1 MKKTL
6 LILLLLLF
14 LIQITQAQ
22 MSLYSSSYDTLRQID
37 YQGYVPDPT
46 LVNQF
51 NPRKSLLIPIA
62 ESIGLNLALSAFN
75 AYVMDSEFA
84 KISFETIKENYEEGW
99 STDADALLT
108 NMFAHPFHG
117 SIYFNTARSSGYNY
131 WTSWGVAMI
140 GSWQWEFHMENEPP
154 ALNDWIMTSM
164 AGSMIGEIFYRMGNL
179 ILDESLSGSARTWNE
194 IGAGIFNPG
203 RLFNRLIYGRTA
215 RTTTEKLYEKRP
227 ALGELG
233 FGINNVADGTDF
245 KNGQRNGMFTI
256 DFAYGALF
264 NKRGSFKP
272 FDFFRWNLA
281 LNFGIGKSEQEK
293 QPLIGQFRIYS
304 ILAGKATRY
313 EDGSAFLWGFFNN
326 YDYLENNVYQL
337 GNVSIGPGV
346 GYRTPEKK
354 SIQYIGVIDAGLS
367 PMGAANSVYADSF
380 DVAFL
385 DSARNYNMG
394 PGAHI
399 RMENI
404 VRWSWGSF
412 YLGYSFWWIHTW
424 DGAPGNEYIGMWS
437 PKLRIRLYD
446 RWYIGLEYL
455 LYHRIGKYDDY
466 EDLSSQNNEQRLFI
480 GYSF

>member
-1 MKKTL
+1 MKKY
-6 LILLLLLF
+6 LILLCVLF
-14 LIQITQAQ
+14 LIQNGLAQ
-22 MSLYSSSYDTLRQID
+22 ESLYSTSYDTLLTD
-37 YQGYVPDPT
+37 GNQGYVPDPA

-62 ESIGLNLALSAFN
+62 ESIGLNLALGAFN
-75 AYVMDSEFA
+75 SYVGKSEFA

-117 SIYFNTARSSGYNY
+117 SIYYNTARSSGYNY

-179 ILDESLSGSARTWNE
+179 ILDESLNGSARTWNE

-215 RTTTEKLYEKRP
+215 RTTSEKLYEKRP
-227 ALGELG
+227 FLGELG
-233 FGINNVADGTDF
+233 FGINNVAEGTNF
-245 KNGQRNGMFTI
+245 ENEEKNGMFTM
-256 DFAYGALF
+256 DFTYGVLF
-264 NKRGSFKP
+264 NKRGGFKP

-281 LNFGIGKSEQEK
+281 VNFGGV

-304 ILAGKATRY
+304 LLTGKATRY
-313 EDGSAFLWGFFNN
+313 EDGSTFLWGFFNN

-337 GNVSIGPGV
+337 GSVSIGPGI
-346 GYRTPEKK
+346 GYRTAAKK
-354 SIQYIGVIDAGLS
+354 SLQYIGIINASLA
-367 PMGAANSVYADSF
+367 PMGAANSDYSEEYKVE
-380 DVAFL
+380 FL
-385 DSARNYNMG
+385 DSARTYNMG
-394 PGAHI
+394 PGVHAK
-399 RMENI
+399 MENI

-437 PKLRIRLYD
+437 PKLRVRIYK
-446 RWYIGLEYL
+446 RWFIGLEYL
-455 LYHRIGKYDDY
+455 LYHREGKYDDY
-466 EDLSSQNNEQRLFI
+466 PDISMRNNEQRLFI